1 MPQKYQIGQEVFS
14 ILPPFQKLVI
24 INYRHQVYYCNLEG
38 NQEQA
43 VQVYYECELRNKRQ

>member
-38 NQEQA
+38 SQEQA
-43 VQVYYECELRNKRQ
+43 AQVYYEGELRNKR